1 MECTSSLLDVRQL
14 YSFFY
19 TQTFSFCLPLQ
30 CRFLYYS
37 IVTNFS
43 TLAGDKCISYRKN
56 GGVARRSYG
65 LGSYTHFMN
74 PMGILCKNSVFE
86 QVKNI
91 SKCGPLV
98 QKSCS
103 LLRFY
108 FVTKVRLQ
116 CTFFIKKR
124 IASHIFFSHFLI
136 VM

>member
-1 MECTSSLLDVRQL
+1 MQG
-14 YSFFY
+14 FF
-19 TQTFSFCLPLQ
+19 
-30 CRFLYYS
+30 YYS

-56 GGVARRSYG
+56 GGVERRSYG

-91 SKCGPLV
+91 SKCGPLD

-116 CTFFIKKR
+116 CTFFHKEKD
-124 IASHIFFSHFLI
+124 SKPYFFQSFSNCDVTKSNMLTEPCRD
-136 VM
+136 